1 MDEEGS
7 KIQASVAGNYLVKYG
22 KLLQEKR
29 CVLVSKFEIG
39 DNLSPYRL
47 TNHPHK
53 LFFNFT
59 TDIMNGDDFGGSIHG
74 FSFTSFDVLRN
85 HAIPPDSHVEIIGYV
100 DGWFPMID
108 HTSRN
113 DNLNKKM
120 SLQLRDLE
128 LHIYF
133 FEFFYTFI
141 NYVTFIIFFNRY
153 LNVYVT
159 LWGDYAVQMSKFME
173 KNPL

>member
-85 HAIPPDSHVEIIGYV
+85 HAIPPDSHVGTLM
-100 DGWFPMID
+100 F
-108 HTSRN
+108 
-113 DNLNKKM
+113 M
-120 SLQLRDLE
+120 SLCGEIMRCKCQS
-128 LHIYF
+128 
-133 FEFFYTFI
+133 
-141 NYVTFIIFFNRY
+141 
-153 LNVYVT
+153 
-159 LWGDYAVQMSKFME
+159 LWKRILCDTAVWKI
-173 KNPL
+173 